1 MAQALDWQVVG
12 NRSEALCVCRT
23 MLSLARMQVAEDRG
37 EGEGD
42 LQ

>member
-12 NRSEALCVCRT
+12 NRSEAMSVCRA
-23 MLSLARMQVAEDRG
+23 MLSLARKQVAEDRG
-37 EGEGD
+37 EGEGG